1 MIVRC
6 LSFGSLWWLRPGNKA
21 SDALRFSTHAAVF
34 NTTGFVSG
42 SRERR
47 LWLVSGVVRINLA
60 LHAHPIGAKSFENNC
75 FQSPGPERRGEWNR
89 VLLGKRVGHANKVD
103 RLLFCVRSTL
113 IGRIDFDTPRRDEGI
128 NVVAASALHG
138 VQETLF
144 LAAPGSQ
151 LRTAVGTW
159 EITWNGIQAI
169 QP

>member
-6 LSFGSLWWLRPGNKA
+6 LSFGSLWWLRPGDQA
-21 SDALRFSTHAAVF
+21 ADTLRFSTHAAIF

-60 LHAHPIGAKSFENNC
+60 SHMHPISANSFENSC
-75 FQSPGPERRGEWNR
+75 FQTPGPERRGEWNR
-89 VLLGKRVGHANKVD
+89 VLLGKRVGEGDKVD

-138 VQETLF
+138 VQETLL

-151 LRTAVGTW
+151 LRTDVRTW
-159 EITWNGIQAI
+159 EITWNGIQRI
-169 QP
+169 